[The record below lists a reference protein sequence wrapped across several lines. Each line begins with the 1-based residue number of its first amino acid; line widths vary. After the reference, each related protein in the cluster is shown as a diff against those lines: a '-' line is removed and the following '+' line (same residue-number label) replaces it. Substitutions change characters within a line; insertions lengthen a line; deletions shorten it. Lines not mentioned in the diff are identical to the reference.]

1 MFSNRP
7 PLPPRRVMRGSTLLE
22 VMVSVFIMAFGIM
35 ALMLAQIKS
44 VSNVR
49 EAEMQTR
56 VAQVVQN
63 LMSGMLNTPVPF
75 NTAAAAS
82 AAAVSSPSL
91 SYANY
96 KTSGWQ
102 NVVPLSDVSTP
113 NNIADCGD
121 NQVKTDAA
129 IKACY
134 TRNFALELANALPN
148 AKQIQYQITS
158 NANTTTVS
166 VQWTESD
173 SGDAADDYTF
183 NYSAVVGD

>member
-1 MFSNRP
+1 MFSNRS

-75 NTAAAAS
+75 NTVAAAS

-102 NVVPLSDVSTP
+102 NVAPLSDVSTP

-134 TRNFALELANALPN
+134 TQNFALELANALPN